1 MRMPTLRQVVAFALV
16 LLLPACASFQTTGQV
31 QAGRR
36 ALLVNDPEAALPYFL
51 EAAKRDPDFVYISE
65 DFREGIWTYVG
76 RTQYATKRYQDARQ
90 SLEHALANDR
100 DDNMA
105 RLYYGLTLVRLGDS
119 ARGVKE
125 IESAMQGIHDWLEY
139 MERTRPFQAFWD
151 PLREIRKTIENDL
164 DRSPGKDVGRENL
177 IADAEWLGNK
187 METEIERVRQDER
200 RQYERD
206 FENRRGPSVGIG
218 IGF

>member
-1 MRMPTLRQVVAFALV
+1 MSKVRQVVAFALV

-36 ALLVNDPEAALPYFL
+36 ALLVNDPESALPYFL
-51 EAAKRDPDFVYISE
+51 EAATRDPNYVYISE
-65 DFREGIWTYVG
+65 DFHEGIWTYVG

-90 SLEHALANDR
+90 SLERALANDR

-105 RLYYGLTLVRLGDS
+105 RLYYGLTLDRLGDG

-164 DRSPGKDVGRENL
+164 AETRGKDLTAENL
-177 IADAEWLGNK
+177 IADAEWLGNE
-187 METEIERVRQDER
+187 MENEIERVRRDER

-206 FENRRGPSVGIG
+206 FENRRGPSIGVGIG
-218 IGF
+218 F

>member
-1 MRMPTLRQVVAFALV
+1 MSTLRQIVASALV
-16 LLLPACASFQTTGQV
+16 MLVPACASFQTAGQV

-36 ALLVNDPEAALPYFL
+36 ALLVNDSEAALPYFL
-51 EAAKRDPDFVYISE
+51 EAAKGDPNYVYISE

-206 FENRRGPSVGIG
+206 FEHQRGPSVGIG
-218 IGF
+218 VGF

>member
-1 MRMPTLRQVVAFALV
+1 MSKVRQGVAFALV
-16 LLLPACASFQTTGQV
+16 MLVPACASFQTAGQV

-36 ALLVNDPEAALPYFL
+36 ALLVNDSETALPYFL
-51 EAAKRDPDFVYISE
+51 EAAKGDPNYVYISE

-206 FENRRGPSVGIG
+206 FEHQRGPSVGIG
-218 IGF
+218 VGF

>member
-1 MRMPTLRQVVAFALV
+1 MYKSGAICFV
-16 LLLPACASFQTTGQV
+16 LMLCLAGCASWQTTGQV

-51 EAAKRDPDFVYISE
+51 DAANRDPNYFYISE
-65 DFREGIWTYVG
+65 RFREGIWTYVG
-76 RTQYATKRYQDARQ
+76 RSQYGTKRYQEARQ
-90 SLEHALANDR
+90 SLERALANDR

-105 RLYYGLTLVRLGDS
+105 RLYYGLTLVRLGDN

-125 IESAMQGIHDWLEY
+125 IKSAMQGIYDWLEY
-139 MERTRPFQAFWD
+139 MERTQPFQAFWD

-164 DRSPGKDVGRENL
+164 AETRGKDLTAENL
-177 IADAEWLGNK
+177 IADAEWLGNE
-187 METEIERVRQDER
+187 MENEIERVRRDER

-206 FENRRGPSVGIG
+206 FERRPGSSIGVGIG
-218 IGF
+218 F

>member
-1 MRMPTLRQVVAFALV
+1 MLCLAG
-16 LLLPACASFQTTGQV
+16 CASWQTTGQV

-51 EAAKRDPDFVYISE
+51 DAANRDPNYFYISE
-65 DFREGIWTYVG
+65 RFREGIWTYVG
-76 RTQYATKRYQDARQ
+76 RSQYATKRYQEARQ
-90 SLEHALANDR
+90 SLERALANDR

-105 RLYYGLTLVRLGDS
+105 RLYYGLTLVRLGDK

-125 IESAMQGIHDWLEY
+125 IKSAMQGIYDWLEY
-139 MERTRPFQAFWD
+139 MERTQPFQAFWD

-164 DRSPGKDVGRENL
+164 AETRGKDLTAENL
-177 IADAEWLGNK
+177 IADAEWLGNE
-187 METEIERVRQDER
+187 MENEIERVRRDER

-206 FENRRGPSVGIG
+206 FERRPGSSIGVGIG
-218 IGF
+218 F

>member
-1 MRMPTLRQVVAFALV
+1 MSKARQVVAFALV
-16 LLLPACASFQTTGQV
+16 LLLAACASFQTTGQV

-51 EAAKRDPDFVYISE
+51 EAAKRDPKYVYISE

-76 RTQYATKRYQDARQ
+76 RAQYATKRYQDARQ
-90 SLEHALANDR
+90 SLEHALTNDR
-100 DDNMA
+100 DDNLA

-139 MERTRPFQAFWD
+139 MEPSRAFRAFWD
-151 PLREIRKTIENDL
+151 PLREIRRTIENDL
-164 DRSPGKDVGRENL
+164 DRTPGKDLARENL
-177 IADAEWLGNK
+177 IAVAEWLGNK
-187 METEIERVRQDER
+187 MKIEIERVRQDER
-200 RQYERD
+200 RQYERE
-206 FENRRGPSVGIG
+206 FERGRGPSVGIG

>member
-1 MRMPTLRQVVAFALV
+1 MSKVRQVVAFALV
-16 LLLPACASFQTTGQV
+16 LLLPACASFQTAGQV

-51 EAAKRDPDFVYISE
+51 EAAKRDPDYVYISE
-65 DFREGIWTYVG
+65 DFREGVWTYVG

-100 DDNMA
+100 DDNLA

-119 ARGVKE
+119 ARGLKE

-164 DRSPGKDVGRENL
+164 DKTPGKDLGRENL

-187 METEIERVRQDER
+187 METEIEKVRQDER
-200 RQYERD
+200 QQYERD
-206 FENRRGPSVGIG
+206 FDRRRGPSVGIG

>member
-1 MRMPTLRQVVAFALV
+1 MSKVRQVVAFAVV
-16 LLLPACASFQTTGQV
+16 LLLPACASFQTAGQV

-51 EAAKRDPDFVYISE
+51 EAAKRDPDYVYISE
-65 DFREGIWTYVG
+65 DFREGVWTYVG

-100 DDNMA
+100 DDNLA

-119 ARGVKE
+119 TRGLKE
-125 IESAMQGIHDWLEY
+125 IESAMHGIHDWLEY

-164 DRSPGKDVGRENL
+164 DKTPGKDLGRENL

-187 METEIERVRQDER
+187 METEIEKVRQDER

-206 FENRRGPSVGIG
+206 FDRRRGPSVGIG

>member
-1 MRMPTLRQVVAFALV
+1 MLKVKQIVVFAL
-16 LLLPACASFQTTGQV
+16 LWLLPACASYQTTGQV

-36 ALLVNDPEAALPYFL
+36 ALLVNDPESALPYFL
-51 EAAKRDPDFVYISE
+51 EAAKRDPDYVYISE
-65 DFREGIWTYVG
+65 RFREGIWTYVG

-125 IESAMQGIHDWLEY
+125 IKSAMQGIHDWLEY
-139 MERTRPFQAFWD
+139 MERTQPFQAFWD

-164 DRSPGKDVGRENL
+164 AETRGKDLTAENL
-177 IADAEWLGNK
+177 IADAEWVGNE
-187 METEIERVRQDER
+187 MENEIERVRRDER

-206 FENRRGPSVGIG
+206 FERRPGTSIGVGIG
-218 IGF
+218 F

>member
-1 MRMPTLRQVVAFALV
+1 MSKARQVVAFALV
-16 LLLPACASFQTTGQV
+16 LLLPACASFQTTRQV

-51 EAAKRDPDFVYISE
+51 EAAKRDPEYVYISE
-65 DFREGIWTYVG
+65 NFREGIWTYVG
-76 RTQYATKRYQDARQ
+76 RAQYATKRYQDARQ

-100 DDNMA
+100 DDNLA

-125 IESAMQGIHDWLEY
+125 IESAMQGIYDWLEY
-139 MERTRPFQAFWD
+139 MERSRPFQAFWD
-151 PLREIRKTIENDL
+151 SLREIRKTIENDL
-164 DRSPGKDVGRENL
+164 DRTPGKDLARKNL
-177 IADAEWLGNK
+177 IAHAEWLGNK
-187 METEIERVRQDER
+187 MEIEIERVRQDER
-200 RQYERD
+200 RQYERE
-206 FENRRGPSVGIG
+206 FEHGRGPSVGVG

>member
-1 MRMPTLRQVVAFALV
+1 MSKVRQGVAFALIMLV
-16 LLLPACASFQTTGQV
+16 PACASFQTAGQV

-36 ALLVNDPEAALPYFL
+36 ALLVNDSEAALPYFL
-51 EAAKRDPDFVYISE
+51 EAAKGDPNYVYISE

-90 SLEHALANDR
+90 SLEHALTNDR

-177 IADAEWLGNK
+177 IADAEWLGNR

-206 FENRRGPSVGIG
+206 FEHQRGPSVGIG
-218 IGF
+218 VGF

>member
-1 MRMPTLRQVVAFALV
+1 MAKVRQVVAFALV
-16 LLLPACASFQTTGQV
+16 LLVTACASFQTTGQV

-36 ALLVNDPEAALPYFL
+36 ALLVNNPEAALPYFL
-51 EAAKRDPDFVYISE
+51 EAAKRDPNYVYISE

-76 RTQYATKRYQDARQ
+76 RTQYATRRYQDARQ

-100 DDNMA
+100 NDNMA
-105 RLYYGLTLVRLGDS
+105 RLYHGLTLVRLGDS
-119 ARGVKE
+119 SRGVKE
-125 IESAMQGIHDWLEY
+125 IKSAMQGIHDWLEY

-151 PLREIRKTIENDL
+151 PLRQIRKTIENDL
-164 DRSPGKDVGRENL
+164 DETRGKDSTGGNL
-177 IADAEWLGNK
+177 IADAEWLGNE
-187 METEIERVRQDER
+187 MENEIERVRRDER

-206 FENRRGPSVGIG
+206 FEHRRGPSIGIG

>member
-1 MRMPTLRQVVAFALV
+1 MSTLRQIVASALV
-16 LLLPACASFQTTGQV
+16 MLVPACASFQTAGQV

-36 ALLVNDPEAALPYFL
+36 ALLVNDSEAALPYFL
-51 EAAKRDPDFVYISE
+51 EAAKGDPNYVYISE

-90 SLEHALANDR
+90 SLEHALTNDR

-119 ARGVKE
+119 ARGLKE

-206 FENRRGPSVGIG
+206 FEHQRGPSVGIG
-218 IGF
+218 VGF

>member
-1 MRMPTLRQVVAFALV
+1 MSKVRQVVAFALV
-16 LLLPACASFQTTGQV
+16 LLLPACASFQTAGQV

-51 EAAKRDPDFVYISE
+51 EAAKRDPDYVYISE
-65 DFREGIWTYVG
+65 DFREGVWTYVG

-100 DDNMA
+100 DDNLA

-119 ARGVKE
+119 ARGLKE

-164 DRSPGKDVGRENL
+164 DKTPGKDLGRENL

-187 METEIERVRQDER
+187 METEIEKVRQDER

-206 FENRRGPSVGIG
+206 FEHRSGPSVGVG

>member
-1 MRMPTLRQVVAFALV
+1 MFRARQLIGFALV
-16 LLLPACASFQTTGQV
+16 LLLPACASLQTSGQV
-31 QAGRR
+31 QAGRQ
-36 ALLVNDPEAALPYFL
+36 ALLANNPEAALPYFV
-51 EAAKRDPDFVYISE
+51 EAAKRDPNYVYISE
-65 DFREGIWTYVG
+65 NFREGIWTYVG
-76 RTQYATKRYQDARQ
+76 RTQYATKRYQEAQQ

-125 IESAMQGIHDWLEY
+125 IKSAMQGIHDWLEY

-164 DRSPGKDVGRENL
+164 AETRGKDLTTENL
-177 IADAEWLGNK
+177 IADAEWLGNE
-187 METEIERVRQDER
+187 MENEIERVRRDER

-206 FENRRGPSVGIG
+206 FENRHGPSLGVGIG
-218 IGF
+218 F

>member
-1 MRMPTLRQVVAFALV
+1 MSKVRQGVAFALV
-16 LLLPACASFQTTGQV
+16 MLVPACASFQTAGQV

-36 ALLVNDPEAALPYFL
+36 ALLVNDSETALPYFL
-51 EAAKRDPDFVYISE
+51 EAAKGDPNYVYISE

-90 SLEHALANDR
+90 SLEHALTNDR

-151 PLREIRKTIENDL
+151 PLREIRKTIESDL
-164 DRSPGKDVGRENL
+164 DRSPGKDVGRESL

-206 FENRRGPSVGIG
+206 FEHRRGPSGGIG
-218 IGF
+218 VGF

>member
-1 MRMPTLRQVVAFALV
+1 MSKVRQVIAFALV
-16 LLLPACASFQTTGQV
+16 LLLPACASFQTAGQV

-51 EAAKRDPDFVYISE
+51 EAAKRDPDYVYISE
-65 DFREGIWTYVG
+65 DFREGVWTYVG

-100 DDNMA
+100 DDNLA

-119 ARGVKE
+119 TRGLKE

-164 DRSPGKDVGRENL
+164 DKTPGKDLGRENL

-187 METEIERVRQDER
+187 METEIEKVRQDER

-206 FENRRGPSVGIG
+206 FEHRSGPSVGVG

>member
-1 MRMPTLRQVVAFALV
+1 MLCLAG
-16 LLLPACASFQTTGQV
+16 CASWQTTGQV

-51 EAAKRDPDFVYISE
+51 DAANRDPNYFYISE
-65 DFREGIWTYVG
+65 RFREGIWTYVG
-76 RTQYATKRYQDARQ
+76 RSQYATKRYQEARQ
-90 SLEHALANDR
+90 SLERALANDR

-105 RLYYGLTLVRLGDS
+105 RLYYGLTIVRIGDN

-125 IESAMQGIHDWLEY
+125 IKSAMQGIHDWLEY
-139 MERTRPFQAFWD
+139 MERTQPFQAFWD

-164 DRSPGKDVGRENL
+164 AETRGKDLTAENL
-177 IADAEWLGNK
+177 IADAEWLGNE
-187 METEIERVRQDER
+187 MENEIERVRRDER

-206 FENRRGPSVGIG
+206 FERRRGPSIGVGIG
-218 IGF
+218 F